1 VKNYSEKSEMY
12 DWITASF
19 DISKTP
25 RQRYVSKIIQISEVK
40 NFFTNTTWANGYLF
54 NTETGRK
61 MGVSISDK
69 RIKLK
74 ICPNKYV
81 LGNNV
86 ESAPI
91 GKVEQT
97 LQGISDTLGID
108 IKRFKLEKVD
118 VTNTALTEFVPEMY
132 FPYLCNKKGS
142 QRWIKNTSLYYD
154 ANSSKVVNVFYD
166 KVKEVN
172 KSGVKSWGG
181 KQKIPAELKGQNLTR
196 FECRLGSNSEIRKV
210 VGGFGQLHQLFTEE
224 HIFQLHNWW
233 LNQYEAIPKQTEI
246 NYKFTTKMGARNV
259 LKTINNIGK
268 MRLGKLEVENLIEL
282 ASKQG
287 AISPSEKT
295 YVKKKA
301 LEIFDNGKKHTI
313 INELDEKYKIIEPE
327 W

>member
-1 VKNYSEKSEMY
+1 MY

-19 DISKTP
+19 DISNTP
-25 RQRYVSKIIQISEVK
+25 PQRYVSKIIQISEVK

-97 LQGISDTLGID
+97 LQGISETLEIGIKD
-108 IKRFKLEKVD
+108 FKLEKVD

-132 FPYLCNKKGS
+132 FPYLCNKQGS
-142 QRWIKNTSLYYD
+142 QRWIKDTSLYYD
-154 ANSSKVVNVFYD
+154 ANSSKIVNVFYD
-166 KVKEVN
+166 KVQEVN

-181 KQKIPAELKGQNLTR
+181 RQKIPAKLKGQNLTR
-196 FECRLGSNSEIRKV
+196 FECRLGTNSEIRKV

-246 NYKFTTKMGARNV
+246 NYKFTTNMGASNV
-259 LKTINNIGK
+259 LKTINNLGK
-268 MRLGKLEVENLIEL
+268 MRLGRLEVENLIEL

-301 LEIFDNGKKHTI
+301 LGVFNNGEKHTI
-313 INELDEKYKIIEPE
+313 INELDEKYKRIEPE